1 MNSMSGGSSYRG
13 SRGATQKGDVIPK
26 GYRGGQIQQFS
37 PEQMKL
43 FQQTFGLV
51 SPDSYLSRLSQGDEE
66 LFQEMEAPAHRQF
79 TESLGGIASKF
90 SGAGSFGS
98 RRSSG
103 FQNTTSAAA
112 SQFAQ
117 DLASRRQELQRS
129 AITDLAGISQ
139 MLLGQRPTE
148 KLLVGHEH
156 KPSVGEQAL
165 GFAGNAIGGV
175 AGGFGKGFGNQFGN
189 KFFGE

>member
-1 MNSMSGGSSYRG
+1 MNSMNGSTPYRG

-26 GYRGGQIQQFS
+26 GYRGGQIQNYT
-37 PEQMKL
+37 PEQMNL
-43 FQQTFGLV
+43 FKQTFGLV

-66 LFQEMEAPAHRQF
+66 LFNEMEAPAHRQF
-79 TESLGGIASKF
+79 SESLGGIASKF
-90 SGAGSFGS
+90 SGAGSFGA

-103 FQNTTSAAA
+103 FQNTTTAAA
-112 SQFAQ
+112 SNFAQ

-129 AITDLAGISQ
+129 AITDLASISQ

-148 KLLVGHEH
+148 KLLMGHEH
-156 KPSVGEQAL
+156 KPSFGEQAL
-165 GFAGNAIGGV
+165 SFAGNALGGV

-189 KFFGE
+189 KYFGD